1 MNNASTIAEQTKT
14 VIPLVQKQA
23 TTVFTG
29 AEVGKCFNK
38 V

>member
-1 MNNASTIAEQTKT
+1 MKNDVNQEKTIST
-14 VIPLVQKQA
+14 PVQKRDISA
-23 TTVFTG
+23 FTG